1 MNIIF
6 DFNGVLLDDE
16 HVHARAMAEV
26 LAPLGVVVTEA
37 DYFDRYFV
45 FDDREAFRAALQ
57 DAGRAPEPALV
68 DRLVREKEPVY
79 LRRVATEG
87 RPYPGAAEL
96 VRAAASLGVVAIVS
110 GALRHE
116 ITLALDAMGVADAV
130 AFIVS
135 AEDTSRSKPDPEGYL
150 LAREALAKRG
160 AGRDAVVIEDSPGGV
175 AAAKRAG
182 LRVVAV
188 LHTSSE
194 EDVRREGADLVVAT
208 IAELTIDRLSA
219 LSS

>member
-1 MNIIF
+1 MNTLF

-26 LAPLGVVVTEA
+26 LAPLGVVVTER
-37 DYFDRYFV
+37 DYFERYFV
-45 FDDREAFRAALQ
+45 FDDREAFRAALA
-57 DAGRAPEPALV
+57 DAGRSPDDAEIA
-68 DRLVREKEPVY
+68 RLVHEKEPVY

-96 VRAAASLGVVAIVS
+96 VRAAATLGTVGIVS

-116 ITLALDAMGVADAV
+116 IELALDAMGLRDAV
-130 AFIVS
+130 AFVVS
-135 AEDTSRSKPDPEGYL
+135 AEDTTRSKPDPEGYL
-150 LAREALAKRG
+150 LAKRELIARG
-160 AGRDAVVIEDSPGGV
+160 REPRAVVIEDSPGGV

-182 LRVVAV
+182 LAVVAV

-194 EDVRREGADLVVAT
+194 ADVRGAGADDVAAT
-208 IAELTIDRLSA
+208 IAELTAERLAA
-219 LSS
+219 LA